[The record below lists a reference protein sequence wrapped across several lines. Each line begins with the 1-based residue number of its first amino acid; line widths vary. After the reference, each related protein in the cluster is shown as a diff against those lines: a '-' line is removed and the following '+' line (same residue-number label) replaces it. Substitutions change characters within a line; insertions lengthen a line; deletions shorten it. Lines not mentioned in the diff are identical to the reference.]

1 MAKIQMD
8 EWQLLFEDQLDKTSL
23 CTLNSP
29 RNRQNDRSRCKH
41 VCKSKIL
48 WMNYKTFL
56 IVCRALASSICL
68 ILHIILSYW
77 LRFIQQLQS
86 ILSHLCIS
94 QNQFGKI
101 ILTSLF
107 EFHHTQLLYLKICSI
122 FSNLPSEV
130 SLSVLGFLL
139 IKKSHIVPI
148 RSKPPSTP
156 SDIYK
161 SCVTKVE
168 ELSKRLTCLE
178 VSCFF
183 S

>member
-1 MAKIQMD
+1 MQGFGLID
-8 EWQLLFEDQLDKTSL
+8 L
-23 CTLNSP
+23 LNS
-29 RNRQNDRSRCKH
+29 
-41 VCKSKIL
+41 
-48 WMNYKTFL
+48 
-56 IVCRALASSICL
+56 
-68 ILHIILSYW
+68 SYHTEP
-77 LRFIQQLQS
+77 LTPIHSTAAAS

-101 ILTSLF
+101 IWTSLF
-107 EFHHTQLLYLKICSI
+107 HHMQLLYLKIRII

-130 SLSVLGFLL
+130 SLCILGFLL

-148 RSKPPSTP
+148 RSKPLSTP
-156 SDIYK
+156 TDIYK

>member
-41 VCKSKIL
+41 VFKSKIL

-56 IVCRALASSICL
+56 IVCRASASSICL
-68 ILHIILSYW
+68 ILHIILSHW
-77 LRFIQQLQS
+77 LLFIQQLQS

-101 ILTSLF
+101 IWTSLF
-107 EFHHTQLLYLKICSI
+107 HHMQLLYLKIRII

-130 SLSVLGFLL
+130 SLCILGFLL

-148 RSKPPSTP
+148 RSKPLSTP
-156 SDIYK
+156 TDIYK

>member
-1 MAKIQMD
+1 
-8 EWQLLFEDQLDKTSL
+8 
-23 CTLNSP
+23 
-29 RNRQNDRSRCKH
+29 
-41 VCKSKIL
+41 
-48 WMNYKTFL
+48 MNYKTFIIVYGFQL
-56 IVCRALASSICL
+56 IIPSSICL
-68 ILHIILSYW
+68 ILHIILVSR
-77 LRFIQQLQS
+77 LSFTPQLQS
-86 ILSHLCIS
+86 ILFPLVHFSGI
-94 QNQFGKI
+94 NNIFGKN
-101 ILTSLF
+101 ILHLA
-107 EFHHTQLLYLKICSI
+107 FHIQLPYLQIHSI

-130 SLSVLGFLL
+130 SLFILGFLL

-148 RSKPPSTP
+148 RSKPLSTP